1 MNSLEA
7 LNYLEDIAYGRKM
20 EYDPHDLKLIVKK
33 SLEIFDLVKS
43 TCYIEC
49 CDINMSIYINNTCS
63 IFSDKKE
70 YETYKEILEL
80 KKDT

>member
-1 MNSLEA
+1 MSSLEA

-20 EYDPHDLKLIVKK
+20 KYDPHDLKLIVKK
-33 SLEIFDLVKS
+33 SLDILHFVKD

-49 CDINMSIYINNTCS
+49 YDFNMNICINNTRLV
-63 IFSDKKE
+63 FKNKEE

-80 KKDT
+80 EKDT

>member
-20 EYDPHDLKLIVKK
+20 KYEPHDLKLIVKK

-43 TCYIEC
+43 ACHIVC
-49 CDINMSIYINNTCS
+49 CDFEMSIYINGTCM
-63 IFSDKKE
+63 IFINKKE
-70 YETYKEILEL
+70 YETYKEILRE
-80 KKDT
+80 KN